1 MPRDLRPMLS
11 ETERALLRETE
22 QLDRLDEDEL
32 AALHDR
38 VRRARNK
45 YSKLYRRRA
54 GAQVQSDAAR
64 ARAHAAHAK
73 AAAKAE
79 LFEDA
84 LARVS
89 RQLAAEAK
97 AAAAAL
103 KRERLELAKAQPT
116 SPSAPRS
123 TRRTPGGGGQTSTRS
138 KQRTPASEK
147 QRASTKAA
155 TQRRQST
162 RDRRSKV

>member
-1 MPRDLRPMLS
+1 MLN
-11 ETERALLRETE
+11 ETEQALLRETE
-22 QLDRLDEDEL
+22 QLDRLDEDDL

-38 VRRARNK
+38 VRRARDK

-97 AAAAAL
+97 AAAAL
-103 KRERLELAKAQPT
+103 KRERLELAKSQSVAPATSRPT
-116 SPSAPRS
+116 SGKRS
-123 TRRTPGGGGQTSTRS
+123 SGGQTSSTRS

-155 TQRRQST
+155 TKRRQSS
-162 RDRRSKV
+162 RDRRAKG

>member
-1 MPRDLRPMLS
+1 MPRDLRPMLNES
-11 ETERALLRETE
+11 EQALLRETE
-22 QLDRLDEDEL
+22 RLDALDEDAL
-32 AALHDR
+32 AELHDR
-38 VRRARNK
+38 IRRARNK
-45 YSKLYRRRA
+45 YTKLYRRRA
-54 GAQVQSDAAR
+54 SAQVSSDAAR

-103 KRERLELAKAQPT
+103 KRERLALAKGEPVVTAAKP
-116 SPSAPRS
+116 
-123 TRRTPGGGGQTSTRS
+123 RTPSTTGATKSSDS
-138 KQRTPASEK
+138 KSSTRTPATEK
-147 QRASTKAA
+147 RRASTKA
-155 TQRRQST
+155 TTKRRQT
-162 RDRRSKV
+162 ARDRRVTG

>member
-1 MPRDLRPMLS
+1 MPKDLRPMLNES
-11 ETERALLRETE
+11 ERALLRETE
-22 QLDRLDEDEL
+22 RLDHLDEDAL
-32 AALHDR
+32 AELHDR
-38 VRRARNK
+38 IRRARNK
-45 YSKLYRRRA
+45 YTKLYRRRA
-54 GAQVQSDAAR
+54 SAQVTSDAAR

-103 KRERLELAKAQPT
+103 KRERLALAKAEKASVRPEPT
-116 SPSAPRS
+116 PK
-123 TRRTPGGGGQTSTRS
+123 PGGAT
-138 KQRTPASEK
+138 
-147 QRASTKAA
+147 RASTKRTGTRTPA
-155 TQRRQST
+155 TEKRRASTKSSTKRRQT
-162 RDRRSKV
+162 ARDDRTTA